1 MSAVPEAAP
10 QAAPLK
16 PQIPVPAATDPG
28 GGAASPGQ
36 RVPRRGSGAFL
47 WALMAIQSLAG
58 GYFLWTILAALLGL
72 PELPLRWQ
80 ARELLDLAAAF
91 GLVFGAVLS
100 VRLAWRAARAGDRAE
115 NARRLT
121 AGAFARAVNAYFDAL
136 DLTAAEREVAW
147 YVVKGFGQ
155 SEIARLRGTAE
166 GTVRVQSTAIYRKA
180 GVSGKSQLLSQILED
195 LLL

>member
-1 MSAVPEAAP
+1 MVSVPGSLPAPAPAAP
-10 QAAPLK
+10 PERPPSRSAARWMLFR
-16 PQIPVPAATDPG
+16 PG
-28 GGAASPGQ
+28 
-36 RVPRRGSGAFL
+36 RAFL
-47 WALMAIQSLAG
+47 WALVAVQTLAG
-58 GYFLWTILAALLGL
+58 AYFLWTILAALLGL

-80 ARELLDLAAAF
+80 ARELLELAAAL

-121 AGAFARAVNAYFDAL
+121 AGAFARVVDEYFDAL

-147 YVVKGFGQ
+147 YIVKGFPQ
-155 SEIARLRGTAE
+155 TKIARLRGTAE

-180 GVSGKSQLLSQILED
+180 GVSGKSQLLSLILED